1 MITLT
6 VIVYIIFVLFVYF
19 DEFYFKNILDK
30 LNKRII
36 FFNFFDQT

>member
-36 FFNFFDQT
+36 FF

>member
-6 VIVYIIFVLFVYF
+6 LIFYIIFVLFVYF

-30 LNKRII
+30 LNKWTI
-36 FFNFFDQT
+36 FF